1 MPRFSERVGAVPP
14 MPIQFAAMNQTLK
27 TSIWSFILKVI
38 ESNMLEAIQLIGI
51 QALKTPKHVIPDH
64 SFYDGRSWLWNKYEP
79 LQWHQ
84 VYDLLEFVV
93 KNCAAL
99 TDGRIADHN
108 DKLSVA
114 ANEILAEEVSGYRF
128 IQGALA
134 PVTNKDEI
142 SAIEEATSQASS
154 AGLKGV
160 YTHLEAALHLLAKK
174 PDADYRNSIK
184 ESISAVEAT
193 VKKISG
199 EHGGGLD
206 AALRELAK
214 HVEIHKGLQTGF
226 LSLYGY
232 TSGKGGIRHAILEE
246 TNIGFDE
253 AKFMLV
259 ACSAF
264 VNFLIVKAGAG
275 GLLLGQK

>member
-1 MPRFSERVGAVPP
+1 MPKFSERAGAAPSVS
-14 MPIQFAAMNQTLK
+14 IQLDSMNEPLRHSLWNFTLQIIEGK
-27 TSIWSFILKVI
+27 ELDATVEIGVHILKHPRHLI
-38 ESNMLEAIQLIGI
+38 PYSFTNES
-51 QALKTPKHVIPDH
+51 K
-64 SFYDGRSWLWNKYEP
+64 SWLWTKYKD
-79 LQWHQ
+79 LQWYQ

-93 KNCAAL
+93 ENCSWLSSCRENVRAAQV
-99 TDGRIADHN
+99 
-108 DKLSVA
+108 S
-114 ANEILAEEVSGYRF
+114 ANRVLAEELSGYRF
-128 IQGALA
+128 VQGVLSS
-134 PVTNKDEI
+134 VTDKSEI
-142 SAIEEATSQASS
+142 AAIEQAAVQSN
-154 AGLKGV
+154 AVGLQGV
-160 YTHLEAALHLLAKK
+160 RTHLESALELLGRK
-174 PDADYRNSIK
+174 PQPDYRNSIK

-206 AALRELAK
+206 AALKELAK
-214 HVEIHKGLQTGF
+214 HVEIHKGLQAGF